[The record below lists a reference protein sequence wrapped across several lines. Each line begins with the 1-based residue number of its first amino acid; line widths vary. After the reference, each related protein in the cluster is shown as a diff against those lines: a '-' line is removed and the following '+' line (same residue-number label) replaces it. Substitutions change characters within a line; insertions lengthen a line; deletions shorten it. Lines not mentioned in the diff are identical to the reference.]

1 MEDRSMKSR
10 VVALA
15 LILAA
20 AGNTPAAD
28 RRSPEGA
35 SVYIVTPAHGEVVS
49 SPVKIVFG
57 LSGMG
62 VAPAGMDEINTGH
75 HHLLVDT
82 PLPDLATPIPSDD
95 RYRHFGGGQ
104 TEAVVELAP
113 GKHTLQLLFADYT
126 HTAHVPPV
134 VSEQITITVE

>member
-1 MEDRSMKSR
+1 MKSS
-10 VVALA
+10 VLALA

-20 AGNTPAAD
+20 ASNALAAD

-35 SVYIVTPAHGEVVS
+35 SVYIVKPAHGEVVS

-57 LSGMG
+57 LTGMG
-62 VAPAGMDEINTGH
+62 VAPAGMDQVDTGH

-82 PLPDLATPIPSDD
+82 PLPDFATPIPSTDN
-95 RYRHFGGGQ
+95 YRHFGGGQ
-104 TEAVVELAP
+104 TETVIELAP

-126 HTAHVPPV
+126 HSVHIPPV
-134 VSEQITITVE
+134 VSEQITITVR

>member
-1 MEDRSMKSR
+1 MRSCLI
-10 VVALA
+10 AITLTLA
-15 LILAA
+15 IASNAPA
-20 AGNTPAAD
+20 AGRP
-28 RRSPEGA
+28 SPEGA
-35 SVYIVTPAHGEVVS
+35 KVYIVAPTQGEVVS

-62 VAPAGMDEINTGH
+62 VAPAGMDQVNTGH

-82 PLPDLATPIPSDD
+82 ELPDLGTPIPSDD

-104 TEAVVELAP
+104 TEVVIELEP
-113 GKHTLQLLFADYT
+113 GEHTLQLLFADYT

-134 VSEQITITVE
+134 VSERITITVK

>member
-1 MEDRSMKSR
+1 MKSR
-10 VVALA
+10 VLALA

-20 AGNTPAAD
+20 GGNALAAD

-35 SVYIVTPAHGEVVS
+35 SVYIVAPAHGEVVS
-49 SPVKIVFG
+49 SPVKVVFG

-82 PLPDLATPIPSDD
+82 ALPDFNTPIPSDD

-104 TEAVVELAP
+104 TEVVIELAP
-113 GKHTLQLLFADYT
+113 GEHTLQLLFADYT
-126 HTAHVPPV
+126 HSPHIPSV
-134 VSEQITITVE
+134 VSEQITITVR

>member
-1 MEDRSMKSR
+1 MKSFI
-10 VVALA
+10 VTLVLM
-15 LILAA
+15 LAA
-20 AGNTPAAD
+20 TANAGAAD
-28 RRSPEGA
+28 RPSPEGA

-62 VAPAGMDEINTGH
+62 VAPAGMDKTNTGH
-75 HHLLVDT
+75 HHLLIDT
-82 PLPDLATPIPSDD
+82 PLPDLGTPIPSDD

-104 TEAVVELAP
+104 TEVIVELAP

-126 HTAHVPPV
+126 HSAHIPPV
-134 VSEQITITVE
+134 VSEQITITVR

>member
-1 MEDRSMKSR
+1 MKSC

-15 LILAA
+15 LTLAA
-20 AGNTPAAD
+20 AANALAAD
-28 RRSPEGA
+28 RPSPEGA
-35 SVYIVTPAHGEVVS
+35 RVYIVTPADGEVVS

-62 VAPAGMDEINTGH
+62 VAPAGMDKTNTGH

-104 TEAVVELAP
+104 TEVVIELAP

-126 HTAHVPPV
+126 HSAHVPPV
-134 VSEQITITVE
+134 ISEQITITVQ

>member
-1 MEDRSMKSR
+1 MKSC
-10 VVALA
+10 VVAFA

-20 AGNTPAAD
+20 AGNALAAD
-28 RRSPEGA
+28 RPSPEGA

-62 VAPAGMDEINTGH
+62 VAPAGMDKTNTGH

-82 PLPDLATPIPSDD
+82 ALPDLGTPIPSDD

-104 TEAVVELAP
+104 TEVVIELAP

-126 HTAHVPPV
+126 HSAHIPPV
-134 VSEQITITVE
+134 MSEQITITVR

>member
-1 MEDRSMKSR
+1 MKSC

-15 LILAA
+15 LIMAA
-20 AGNTPAAD
+20 SSNAYAAD
-28 RRSPEGA
+28 RPSPEGA

-62 VAPAGMDEINTGH
+62 VAPAGMDKTNTGH
-75 HHLLVDT
+75 HHLLIDAA
-82 PLPDLATPIPSDD
+82 LPNLDTPIPSDD

-104 TEAVVELAP
+104 TEVVIDLTP

-126 HTAHVPPV
+126 HTAHIPPV
-134 VSEQITITVE
+134 VSEQISITVR

>member
-1 MEDRSMKSR
+1 MKSC
-10 VVALA
+10 VVVLA

-20 AGNTPAAD
+20 AGNAYAAG
-28 RRSPEGA
+28 RPSPEGA
-35 SVYIVTPAHGEVVS
+35 SVYIVTPANGEVVS

-62 VAPAGMDEINTGH
+62 VAPAGMDKTNTGH

-82 PLPDLATPIPSDD
+82 PLPDLATPIPSTDN
-95 RYRHFGGGQ
+95 YRHFGGGQ
-104 TEAVVELAP
+104 TEVVIELAP
-113 GKHTLQLLFADYT
+113 GTHTLQLLFADYT

>member
-1 MEDRSMKSR
+1 MKSR

-20 AGNTPAAD
+20 AANALAAD
-28 RRSPEGA
+28 RPSPEGA
-35 SVYIVTPAHGEVVS
+35 RVYIVTPADGEVVS

-62 VAPAGMDEINTGH
+62 VAPAGMDKTNTGH
-75 HHLLVDT
+75 HHLLIDT

-104 TEAVVELAP
+104 TEVVIELAP

-126 HTAHVPPV
+126 HSAHVPPV
-134 VSEQITITVE
+134 ISEQITITVQ

>member
-1 MEDRSMKSR
+1 MKSR

-20 AGNTPAAD
+20 AANALAAD
-28 RRSPEGA
+28 RPSPQGA
-35 SVYIVTPAHGEVVS
+35 RVYIVTPADGEVVS

-62 VAPAGMDEINTGH
+62 VAPAGMDKTNTGH

-104 TEAVVELAP
+104 TEVVIELAP

-126 HTAHVPPV
+126 HSAHVPPV
-134 VSEQITITVE
+134 ISEQITITVQ

>member
-1 MEDRSMKSR
+1 MKSSM
-10 VVALA
+10 VALI
-15 LILAA
+15 LTLAA
-20 AGNTPAAD
+20 AGNGLAAD
-28 RRSPEGA
+28 RPSPEGA

-62 VAPAGMDEINTGH
+62 VAPAGMDKNKTGH

-82 PLPDLATPIPSDD
+82 ELPNDLGAPIPSDD

-104 TEAVVELAP
+104 TEAVIELAP
-113 GKHTLQLLFADYT
+113 GEHTLQLLFADYT
-126 HTAHVPPV
+126 HSPHIPPV
-134 VSEQITITVE
+134 MSEQITITVK

>member
-1 MEDRSMKSR
+1 MKSC

-20 AGNTPAAD
+20 AGNALAAD

-35 SVYIVTPAHGEVVS
+35 SVYIVKPAHGEVVS

-57 LSGMG
+57 LTGMG
-62 VAPAGMDEINTGH
+62 VAPAGMDEVNTGH

-82 PLPDLATPIPSDD
+82 PLPDLSTPIPSTDS
-95 RYRHFGGGQ
+95 YRHFGGGQ
-104 TEAVVELAP
+104 TETVIELAP

-126 HTAHVPPV
+126 HTVHIPPV
-134 VSEQITITVE
+134 ISEQITITVR